1 MDKIFSGIMGLI
13 IGDAFGVPYEFQH
26 RGTFEVSDEI
36 VGGGTHGQPVGTWSD
51 DTSMVLASMNG
62 YIKSVEK
69 GSDLYKEMMTNFA
82 KWYEFAFYTPYGE
95 VFDMG
100 CSTRNAIYKYRYEGK
115 EPIKCGG
122 KMDSDNG
129 NGSLMRILP
138 FVFTNLGDKEIEEI
152 SSLTHAHFKSK
163 LCCKMYVKI
172 ARRLIKGMPIDEA
185 VYKTAVDYQ
194 KELKEI
200 ENFTDFFDLKKLN
213 IEQIS
218 GSGYV
223 VDTLKAALWCIIKT
237 DNYRDCVKLAV
248 SLGEDTDTVAAVAG
262 GLAGIIYGCDGFDT
276 DGENSDK
283 SNDVGIPYDWYKV
296 IVDKEDITEL
306 CYAFFNVIR
315 QVERDKYEDES
326 KFWYNDEID
335 RIIELLESAKKI
347 LDMKDKDYS
356 SHIVTSECR
365 LSSSLSEAI
374 NNAETIKSIGNVVK
388 RKSSYNKKYIK
399 FTRL

>member
-1 MDKIFSGIMGLI
+1 MDKIFSGIMGLVV
-13 IGDAFGVPYEFQH
+13 GDAYGVPYEFKH
-26 RGTFEVSDEI
+26 RGTFEVSDEM
-36 VGGGTHGQPVGTWSD
+36 VGDGTHGQPVGTWSD

-100 CSTRNAIYKYRYEGK
+100 CSTRNAIYRYRYEGV

-122 KMDSDNG
+122 ANDFDNG

-138 FVFTNLGDKEIEEI
+138 FAFTNLSDNEIEDI

-163 LCCKMYVKI
+163 VCCKMYIHI
-172 ARRLIKGMPIDEA
+172 ARRLIKGMPIDEV

-200 ENFTDFFDLKKLN
+200 EGFTDFFDLKKLSK
-213 IEQIS
+213 EQIK

-223 VDTLKAALWCIIKT
+223 VDTLKAALWCLIKT
-237 DNYRDCVKLAV
+237 DNYRDCIKLAV

-262 GLAGIIYGCDGFDT
+262 GLAGLIYGCDGFDT
-276 DGENSDK
+276 DGENCDL

-326 KFWYNDEID
+326 KFWYNDEIGKV
-335 RIIELLESAKKI
+335 IELLESAKNI
-347 LDMKDKDYS
+347 LDKKDKGYG
-356 SHIVTSECR
+356 SHIVTSESR
-365 LSSSLSEAI
+365 LSSSLSEALK
-374 NNAETIKSIGNVVK
+374 NAETIKVVGNVVK

>member
-1 MDKIFSGIMGLI
+1 MNKIFCGIMGLV

-26 RGTFEVSDEI
+26 RGTFEVSDEMI
-36 VGGGTHGQPVGTWSD
+36 GGGTHGQPVGTWSD

-172 ARRLIKGMPIDEA
+172 GRRLIKGMPIDET

-200 ENFTDFFDLKKLN
+200 EGFTDFFDLKKLSK
-213 IEQIS
+213 EQIK

-223 VDTLKAALWCIIKT
+223 VDTLKAALWCLIKT
-237 DNYRDCVKLAV
+237 DNYRDCIKLAV

-276 DGENSDK
+276 DGENSGL
-283 SNDVGIPYDWYKV
+283 SNNVGIPYDWYKV

-326 KFWYNDEID
+326 KFWYNDEIGKV
-335 RIIELLESAKKI
+335 IELLESAKNI
-347 LDMKDKDYS
+347 LDKKDKGYG
-356 SHIVTSECR
+356 SHIVTSESR
-365 LSSSLSEAI
+365 LSSSLSEALK
-374 NNAETIKSIGNVVK
+374 NAETIKVVGNVVK

>member
-1 MDKIFSGIMGLI
+1 MDKIFSGIMGLVV
-13 IGDAFGVPYEFQH
+13 GDAYGVPYEFQH

-36 VGGGTHGQPVGTWSD
+36 VGNGTHGQPVGTWSD

-122 KMDSDNG
+122 KTDSDNG

-200 ENFTDFFDLKKLN
+200 ENFTDFFDLRKLSK
-213 IEQIS
+213 EEIS

-223 VDTLKAALWCIIKT
+223 VNTLKAALWCLIKT
-237 DNYRDCVKLAV
+237 DNYIDCIKLAV

-276 DGENSDK
+276 DGENSDL
-283 SNDVGIPYDWYKV
+283 SNNVGIPYDWYKV

-315 QVERDKYEDES
+315 QTQIDKYDDES

-335 RIIELLESAKKI
+335 KVIELLESAKNI
-347 LDMKDKDYS
+347 LDKKDKCYG
-356 SHIVTSECR
+356 SHIVTSESR
-365 LSSSLSEAI
+365 LSSSLSEALK
-374 NNAETIKSIGNVVK
+374 NAETIKVVGNVVK
-388 RKSSYNKKYIK
+388 RKSCYNKKYIK

>member
-1 MDKIFSGIMGLI
+1 MNKIFCGIMGLV

-26 RGTFEVSDEI
+26 RGTFEVSDEMI
-36 VGGGTHGQPVGTWSD
+36 GGGTHGQPVGTWSD

-172 ARRLIKGMPIDEA
+172 GRRLIKGMPIDET

-200 ENFTDFFDLKKLN
+200 EGFTDFFDLKKLSK
-213 IEQIS
+213 EQIK

-223 VDTLKAALWCIIKT
+223 VDTLKAALWCLIKT
-237 DNYRDCVKLAV
+237 DNYRDCIKLAV

-276 DGENSDK
+276 DGENSGL
-283 SNDVGIPYDWYKV
+283 SNNVGIPYDWYKV

-326 KFWYNDEID
+326 KFWYNDEIGKV
-335 RIIELLESAKKI
+335 IELLESAKNI
-347 LDMKDKDYS
+347 LDKKDKGYG
-356 SHIVTSECR
+356 SHIVTSESR
-365 LSSSLSEAI
+365 LSSSLSEALK
-374 NNAETIKSIGNVVK
+374 NAETIKVVGNVVK
-388 RKSSYNKKYIK
+388 RKSSYNNKYIK

>member
-1 MDKIFSGIMGLI
+1 MDKIFNGIMGLVV
-13 IGDAFGVPYEFQH
+13 GDAFGVPYEFQH

-36 VGGGTHGQPVGTWSD
+36 VGNGTHGQPVGTWSD

-62 YIKSVEK
+62 YIKSLEK

-237 DNYRDCVKLAV
+237 DNYRDCIKLAV

-306 CYAFFNVIR
+306 CYAFFNAIR

-347 LDMKDKDYS
+347 LDRKDKGYG

>member
-1 MDKIFSGIMGLI
+1 MDKIFNGIMGLVV
-13 IGDAFGVPYEFQH
+13 GDAFGVPYEFQH

-36 VGGGTHGQPVGTWSD
+36 VGNGTHGQPVGTWSD

-237 DNYRDCVKLAV
+237 DNYRDCIKLAV

-306 CYAFFNVIR
+306 CYAFFNAIR

-347 LDMKDKDYS
+347 LDRKDKGYG

>member
-1 MDKIFSGIMGLI
+1 MDKIFSGIMGLV

-36 VGGGTHGQPVGTWSD
+36 VGNGTHGQPVGTWSD

-237 DNYRDCVKLAV
+237 DNYRDCIKLAV

-315 QVERDKYEDES
+315 QVQIDKYEDES

-335 RIIELLESAKKI
+335 KVIELLESAKKI
-347 LDMKDKDYS
+347 LDNKDKGYG

>member
-1 MDKIFSGIMGLI
+1 MEKMFSGIMGLV
-13 IGDAFGVPYEFQH
+13 IGDAFGVPYEFKH
-26 RGTFEVSDEI
+26 RGTFEVSDKI

-51 DTSMVLASMNG
+51 DTSMVLASMNA
-62 YIKSVEK
+62 YLKSVFNET
-69 GSDLYKEMMTNFA
+69 DLYKEMMDNFA
-82 KWYEFAFYTPYGE
+82 EWYKFGKFTPYGE

-100 CSTRNAIYKYRYEGK
+100 CATRNAIYRYANEGV
-115 EPIKCGG
+115 EPVKCGG
-122 KMDSDNG
+122 IKDSDNG

-138 FVFTNLGDKEIEEI
+138 FAFTTLSDKEIEEI

-163 LCCKMYVKI
+163 VCCKMYVKI

-185 VYKTAVDYQ
+185 VFKTAVDYQ

-200 ENFTDFFDLKKLN
+200 ENFVDFFDLKKLSK
-213 IEQIS
+213 EQIS

-223 VDTLKAALWCIIKT
+223 VDTLKAALWCLIKT
-237 DNYRDCVKLAV
+237 ENYRDCIKLAV

-283 SNDVGIPYDWYKV
+283 LNDVGIPYDWYKV
-296 IVDKEDITEL
+296 IVDKEDIIEL
-306 CYAFFNVIR
+306 CYAFFNAIC
-315 QVERDKYEDES
+315 QVERDKYENES

-335 RIIELLESAKKI
+335 KLIEFLESAKKI
-347 LDMKDKDYS
+347 LDNKDKGYG

-388 RKSSYNKKYIK
+388 KVKKRNLKHFK
-399 FTRL
+399 FISL